1 MHPFVDPF
9 IKSLIALFLITD
21 SLGSLPFFVELTNE
35 LSISEKR
42 KVFNASLIT
51 GLALL
56 LIFLLAGKFILDIF
70 NLTIN
75 DLKIAGGILLFLFSI
90 EVLLRGKMAL
100 ENKEDIGV
108 VPLGCPLLV
117 GPGAITTAMVLLAMY
132 GQLVVISAIIVCFL
146 LIGLILYYG
155 IYIYNILGKNGSLIL
170 TKIMSILI
178 AAIAVQFV
186 REGVMSLIR

>member
-1 MHPFVDPF
+1 MHSFVEPF

-21 SLGSLPFFVELTNE
+21 SLGSIPFFIELTDGF
-35 LSISEKR
+35 SIQEKR
-42 KVFNASLIT
+42 KIYNTSLIT
-51 GLALL
+51 GFALL

-70 NLTIN
+70 NLSIN

-132 GQLVVISAIIVCFL
+132 GQLIVISAIIVCFL
-146 LIGLILYYG
+146 LIGLILHFG
-155 IYIYNILGKNGSLIL
+155 IYIYNILGRNGSLIL

-186 REGVMSLIR
+186 REGVVSLIK